1 MADPQAPGA
10 PVPGSEAEADRQV
23 GGSESDRQVGAS
35 ESDRQVGAPG
45 SDRQVGAPGS
55 DRQVGPSESEPRVAE
70 VLQRLRSGV
79 RQRSAELAVL
89 GGGAAGDGQ
98 AVHQGLAAVRAREY
112 VQEPVALSHRR
123 RLGRLVVLS
132 RKAFFK
138 LFLKWFLR
146 PVVEQQNAFNQ
157 AAGRLLQELVEAQ
170 DRTARELRLLAARV
184 ERIESERA
192 GSGPARAPA
201 AVSGPAEAQGAV
213 SEPAEAQVAVSKPA
227 GAQPADPG
235 PAAGRPSRARDGGP
249 E

>member
-1 MADPQAPGA
+1 MADPHAPGA
-10 PVPGSEAEADRQV
+10 AAPGAESEADRQV
-23 GGSESDRQVGAS
+23 GGSNSDRQAGGS
-35 ESDRQVGAPG
+35 NSDRQLGG
-45 SDRQVGAPGS
+45 
-55 DRQVGPSESEPRVAE
+55 SESERQAGESERGSRAGESQAGTLMAEAPAEPRVAE

-98 AVHQGLAAVRAREY
+98 AAHQGLAAVRAREY
-112 VQEPVALSHRR
+112 VQEPIALSHRR

-170 DRTARELRLLAARV
+170 DRTARELRQLTARV
-184 ERIESERA
+184 ERIESGR
-192 GSGPARAPA
+192 
-201 AVSGPAEAQGAV
+201 AEAGR
-213 SEPAEAQVAVSKPA
+213 
-227 GAQPADPG
+227 
-235 PAAGRPSRARDGGP
+235 AAGRPPRPLDGGP